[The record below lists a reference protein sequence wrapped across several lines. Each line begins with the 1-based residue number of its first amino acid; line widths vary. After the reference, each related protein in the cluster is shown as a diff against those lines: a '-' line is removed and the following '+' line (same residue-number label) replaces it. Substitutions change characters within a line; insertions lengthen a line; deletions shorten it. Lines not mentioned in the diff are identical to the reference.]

1 MANWLHDA
9 QYSLVVFTLFI
20 QATVGAF
27 WVLLVSD
34 FLKRKAPDKVQDSF
48 TRMGTSI
55 LVPMTAVGLLFS
67 ATHLGR
73 PQYAFRALR
82 HIDSSWMSREI
93 LVTGAFFGLIALYTY
108 LWWKRVEDG
117 ELRRLIGVIT
127 GLVGALAVLT
137 QAMIYT
143 IPGRPM
149 WNHWSTL
156 LLFVAS
162 VLILGPLAVA
172 TAYSFA
178 WGRFID
184 LGEGEATVRRSH
196 RRLGLTLLTGALTY
210 GAGLYARLHYLAA
223 GAAAG
228 AGVPGAAG
236 KAAVGKETIYTA
248 LQIGQAV
255 VEQNGLLLNLQV
267 GLGIGL
273 PALLAVL
280 LWYLHRRG
288 ASLRLCNGLIAAGL
302 GLALVGELA
311 GRALFYLTGRP
322 WF

>member
-1 MANWLHDA
+1 MANWLHEA

-20 QATVGAF
+20 QAAVGAF

-34 FLKRKAPDKVQDSF
+34 FLKRKAPDQVQDAF
-48 TRMGTSI
+48 TRIGTSI
-55 LVPMTAVGLLFS
+55 LIPMTAVGLLFS
-67 ATHLGR
+67 TTHLGR
-73 PQYAFRALR
+73 PQFAWRALK
-82 HIDSSWMSREI
+82 HFQTSWMSREI
-93 LVTGAFFGLIALYTY
+93 WVTGAFFGLIALYTY
-108 LWWKRVEDG
+108 LWWKRVEDA
-117 ELRRLIGVIT
+117 ELRRLVGVMT

-143 IPGRPM
+143 VPGRPM

-184 LGEGEATVRRSH
+184 LKEGEETVRRSH
-196 RRLGLTLLTGALTY
+196 RRLGITLLAGAITY
-210 GAGLYARLHYLAA
+210 AVGLCGRVHYLAA
-223 GAAAG
+223 GAAEA
-228 AGVPGAAG
+228 ASTPGAPG
-236 KAAVGKETIYTA
+236 KAAVGKETVKTA

-255 VEQNGLLLNLQV
+255 MEQNSGMLTLQAA
-267 GLGIGL
+267 LGVAV
-273 PALLAVL
+273 PALLAVA
-280 LWYLHRRG
+280 LWALHKRG
-288 ASLRLCNGLIAAGL
+288 ASLKLCNGLIAAGL
-302 GLALVGELA
+302 SLALVGELA

>member
-34 FLKRKAPDKVQDSF
+34 FLKRKAPDKVQDAF
-48 TRMGTSI
+48 TRIGTAI
-55 LVPMTAVGLLFS
+55 LIPMTAVGLIFS
-67 ATHLGR
+67 TTHLGR
-73 PQYAFRALR
+73 PIYAWRALR
-82 HIDSSWMSREI
+82 HFETSWMSREI
-93 LVTGAFFGLIALYTY
+93 WATGAFFGLIAIYTY
-108 LWWKRVEDG
+108 LWWKRVEDA
-117 ELRRLIGVIT
+117 EFRRLVGVMT
-127 GLVGALAVLT
+127 GLVGSFAVLT

-156 LLFVAS
+156 VLFVAS

-178 WGRFID
+178 WGRHISLAD
-184 LGEGEATVRRSH
+184 GEATVRKSH
-196 RRLGLTLLTGALTY
+196 RRLGLTLLAGAVTY
-210 GAGLYARLHYLAA
+210 GVGLMARVSFLQAGS
-223 GAAAG
+223 AAAG
-228 AGVPGAAG
+228 STPGAHG
-236 KAAVGKETIYTA
+236 SAAVGAETVKTA
-248 LQIGQAV
+248 LWIGEAV
-255 VEQNGLLLNLQV
+255 MSQYAWMLTLQV
-267 GLGIGL
+267 VLGIGL
-273 PALLAVL
+273 PVLLAVALWL
-280 LWYLHRRG
+280 LHKRG
-288 ASLRLCNGLIAAGL
+288 ASLRLCNALIAASL
-302 GLALVGELA
+302 FLVLLGELT